1 MNAMKLNNV
10 LEVKYVIHFCIALLV
25 SLGAFFLS
33 STLGWW
39 LVLISVVVF
48 LLANS
53 FCVIDAGTAGY
64 IKVLGKVYKR
74 TLLPGL
80 NFVLPFV
87 TMVTRVDTKKQP
99 HEHTITDVETSDIYK
114 MGYTYTI
121 HYGFNPY
128 EVWRIANNLVL
139 PLEEN
144 YFCVWLT
151 EIFKDVTK
159 QYTHADIKGNAALTD
174 MMKDE
179 IKNLFFQKVEKKFT
193 ELCRL
198 SPTDKPEVLGYIDLI
213 IKDFIFDPAF
223 IKSTVELETARIDTE
238 KAKEKRKQIEELA
251 EARKT
256 AAMKQAE
263 ADAYALA
270 AKGKAE
276 ADALKKKGK
285 AIDEHP
291 NTIKQTIAE
300 NFPKVV
306 GSNPLVNLNLEGD

>member
-1 MNAMKLNNV
+1 MNAMTIKNV
-10 LEVKYVIHFCIALLV
+10 LTVNYAIHFCIALLV
-25 SLGAFFLS
+25 SIAAFFLS
-33 STLGWW
+33 ASLGWW
-39 LVLISVVVF
+39 AVTISVVVF

-80 NFVLPFV
+80 NLVLPFV

-99 HEHTITDVETSDIYK
+99 HEHTINDVETSDIYK

-174 MMKDE
+174 QMKDE
-179 IKNLFFQKVEKKFT
+179 IKNLFQQKVEDKMD
-193 ELCRL
+193 ELCGSSTIL
-198 SPTDKPEVLGYIDLI
+198 SYLDLI

>member
-1 MNAMKLNNV
+1 MNALTIKNV
-10 LEVKYVIHFCIALLV
+10 LTVNYAIHFGVALLV
-25 SLGAFFLS
+25 SLVAFIFS
-33 STLGWW
+33 STLGSW
-39 LVLISVVVF
+39 LLGISIVVF
-48 LLANS
+48 MLANS

-64 IKVLGKVYKR
+64 IKVLGKVYRR

-87 TMVTRVDTKKQP
+87 TTITRIDTTKKP

-128 EVWRIANNLVL
+128 EVWCIANNLVL

-151 EIFKDVTK
+151 EIFKDITK
-159 QYTHADIKGNAALTD
+159 QYTHADIKGNAAITD
-174 MMKDE
+174 QLKQDVRD
-179 IKNLFFQKVEKKFT
+179 IFAQKVRDKMN
-193 ELCRL
+193 ELCASSTIL
-198 SPTDKPEVLGYIDLI
+198 SYLDLT

-223 IKSTVELETARIDTE
+223 IKATVELETAKINTE
-238 KAKEKRKQIEELA
+238 KAKEERKQIEELA

-263 ADAYALA
+263 AEAFAVA

-300 NFPKVV
+300 NYPKVV
-306 GSNPLVNLNLEGD
+306 GGNPLVNLNLEGD